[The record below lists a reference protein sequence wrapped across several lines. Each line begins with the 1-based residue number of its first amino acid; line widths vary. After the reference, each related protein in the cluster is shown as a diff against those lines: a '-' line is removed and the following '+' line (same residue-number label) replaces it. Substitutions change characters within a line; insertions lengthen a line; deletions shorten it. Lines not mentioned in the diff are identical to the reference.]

1 MANADTYSIRQD
13 IKLINKQID
22 RLNVLVT
29 ALARILIVD
38 MGGIDLD
45 DLDKYIEEINDRK
58 TAKFDLRAY
67 LEEKS
72 SAQEESMLDLVKSTK
87 IKDLLKKKKE

>member
-1 MANADTYSIRQD
+1 MANADIYSIRQD
-13 IKLINKQID
+13 IKLINRQID

-45 DLDKYIEEINDRK
+45 DLDKYIDEINGRK
-58 TAKFDLRAY
+58 TAKFDLRSY
-67 LEEKS
+67 LEEKL
-72 SAQEESMLDLVKSTK
+72 SAQEESMLDLTKSIN